1 MEYRRKNK
9 LKVVVI
15 GLKIF
20 SRNKLGTNSDMH
32 EAEFRIVQEGVDIL
46 LPYMSDKRKVIVP
59 RDLYIKLTEIHD
71 HMLTLE
77 ALTNEWKM
85 DKFATMEKGSA
96 IIMFEE
102 FAVAVWVGKNN
113 MSLMI
118 SKEEINSIRALMEYK
133 NTA

>member
-1 MEYRRKNK
+1 
-9 LKVVVI
+9 
-15 GLKIF
+15 
-20 SRNKLGTNSDMH
+20 MH

-46 LPYMSDKRKVIVP
+46 LPYMSDKRKVNVP

-77 ALTNEWKM
+77 ALTNDWKM